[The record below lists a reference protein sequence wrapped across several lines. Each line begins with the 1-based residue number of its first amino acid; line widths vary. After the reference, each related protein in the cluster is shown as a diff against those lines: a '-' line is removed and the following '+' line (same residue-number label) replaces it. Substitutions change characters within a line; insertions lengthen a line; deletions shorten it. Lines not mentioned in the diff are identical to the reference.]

1 MKVSLHLQVLLSLRR
16 RARPAFNQA
25 EVLKNWLYY
34 QQHRKPSK
42 RLQREER
49 RAAAP
54 MIRNQLGLPRLLAG
68 QRATTPGTPPEAAVG
83 SAAGAQDYD
92 APSTSAVGPFNSIP
106 VPAIVH
112 IQSQQTAN
120 EISNP
125 PASPADQDMEAE
137 DYVLQT
143 PNLLTAVL
151 NQGDNHSIAA
161 SVPTNNDVL
170 TL

>member
-1 MKVSLHLQVLLSLRR
+1 M
-16 RARPAFNQA
+16 
-25 EVLKNWLYY
+25 KNWLYY

-49 RAAAP
+49 RAAGP

-83 SAAGAQDYD
+83 SAAGAQNYD
-92 APSTSAVGPFNSIP
+92 APSTSTVGPFNS
-106 VPAIVH
+106 
-112 IQSQQTAN
+112 N

-137 DYVLQT
+137 DYFLQP

-151 NQGDNHSIAA
+151 NQGDNQDIAA
-161 SVPTNNDVL
+161 SFPTNNDVL